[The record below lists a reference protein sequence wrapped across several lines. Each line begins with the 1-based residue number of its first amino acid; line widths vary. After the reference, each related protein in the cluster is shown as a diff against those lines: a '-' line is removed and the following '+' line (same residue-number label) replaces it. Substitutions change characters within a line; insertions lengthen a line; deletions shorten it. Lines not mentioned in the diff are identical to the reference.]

1 MSDSLHSVA
10 HPVQAPRS
18 NTEARPYA
26 RPVAGVRASAPKFVR
41 PLDARSHVP
50 ASPEELP
57 AVRFPMLESSPR
69 ATQADL
75 DLPWVTAY
83 LDAESSSD
91 APDALLSVVDRS
103 ASEDVPP
110 PDVVFGNGSASMLGP
125 DNWLLQDTAAK
136 LSEISAETFVRAPV
150 RDEHA
155 PTLALPAW
163 SDDDLLVIMSATRIS
178 MERDETLALTRAAT
192 RSEGDAGTR
201 SNAFSIAAALE
212 SLAVRVRA
220 GELSVPDSAGCTDDA
235 SALAAT
241 LPALLTSRS

>member
-1 MSDSLHSVA
+1 MRDDRGYVANCVSCRQRETNMSDSLHSVA

-91 APDALLSVVDRS
+91 APDGIIYIYIYLL
-103 ASEDVPP
+103 
-110 PDVVFGNGSASMLGP
+110 F
-125 DNWLLQDTAAK
+125 T
-136 LSEISAETFVRAPV
+136 
-150 RDEHA
+150 
-155 PTLALPAW
+155 
-163 SDDDLLVIMSATRIS
+163 
-178 MERDETLALTRAAT
+178 TRAD
-192 RSEGDAGTR
+192 R
-201 SNAFSIAAALE
+201 NKHKKQK
-212 SLAVRVRA
+212 
-220 GELSVPDSAGCTDDA
+220 
-235 SALAAT
+235 
-241 LPALLTSRS
+241 